1 MGLFFLPVLALVGLN
16 GFAWSENTGW
26 LSFRGPAH
34 QVTIDEETGAYGGYA
49 WSEHV
54 GWVKFTGDRARVCS
68 ATEGGD
74 CSNVI
79 SSNVSG
85 WDGTIKLAGATYKT
99 EITGTVETGCSLTGY
114 AWGSDVVGWLH
125 MKGAGYG
132 VNLEKCIV
140 PPEPPK
146 TYDLSCSF
154 NAGPRV
160 LVAPQK
166 TARLTWEC
174 TDADVCKIAP
184 SVGTVTPASGGGVTV
199 RPASTTTY
207 TLHCENDGGQS
218 VDISKKVE
226 VVKSQ
231 LCEINPADPSCE

>member
-16 GFAWSENTGW
+16 GFAWSENIGW
-26 LSFRGPAH
+26 LSFQGPGH
-34 QVTIDEETGAYGGYA
+34 QVTINEETGAYGGYA

-54 GWVKFTGDRARVCS
+54 GWVKFAGDRARICS
-68 ATEGGD
+68 ATDGGD
-74 CSNVI
+74 CSATI
-79 SSNVSG
+79 SDNVSG
-85 WDGTIKLAGATYKT
+85 WDGTIKLAGAGYKT
-99 EITGTVETGCSLTGY
+99 EIVGTEESGCSLTGY

-125 MKGAGYG
+125 MNGPSYK
-132 VNLEKCIV
+132 VNLEHCIV
-140 PPEPPK
+140 PPEPPR
-146 TYDLSCSF
+146 TFDLSCTF

-166 TARLTWEC
+166 TARLSWAC
-174 TDADVCKIAP
+174 SDADRCKITP
-184 SVGTVTPASGGGVTV
+184 SVGSVTPTTGGGVTV
-199 RPASTTTY
+199 APKSTTTY
-207 TLHCENDGGQS
+207 TLHCDNDGGQS

>member
-1 MGLFFLPVLALVGLN
+1 MGLFFIPVLALVGLN

-54 GWVKFTGDRARVCS
+54 GWVKFAGDRARVCS

-85 WDGTIKLAGATYKT
+85 WDGTIKLSGATYKM
-99 EITGTVETGCSLTGY
+99 EITGTVETGCALTGY

-125 MKGAGYG
+125 MRGANYG
-132 VNLEKCIV
+132 VNLDRCIL
-140 PPEPPK
+140 PKEPPK

-154 NAGPRV
+154 NAGQRV

-174 TDADVCKIAP
+174 SDADMCKITP
-184 SVGTVTPASGGGVTV
+184 GVGTVTPASGGGVTV

>member
-1 MGLFFLPVLALVGLN
+1 MGFFFLPVVALIGLN
-16 GFAWSENTGW
+16 GYAWSENIGW
-26 LSFRGPAH
+26 LSFQGPAH
-34 QVTIDEETGAYGGYA
+34 QVTINDETGAYGGYA
-49 WSEHV
+49 WSSHI
-54 GWVKFTGDRARVCS
+54 GWVKFAGDRARVCS

-85 WDGTIKLAGATYKT
+85 WDGIIKLAGATYKT
-99 EITGTVETGCSLTGY
+99 EITGTAETGCSLTGY
-114 AWGSDVVGWLH
+114 AWGSDVVGWLK
-125 MKGAGYG
+125 MKGANYG
-132 VNLEKCIV
+132 VNLERCIV

-146 TYDLSCSF
+146 TYDLLCSF

-166 TARLTWEC
+166 TARLTWSC
-174 TDADVCKIAP
+174 NDAERCRI
-184 SVGTVTPASGGGVTV
+184 SGVGTVTPASGGGITV
-199 RPASTTTY
+199 APKSTTTY

>member
-1 MGLFFLPVLALVGLN
+1 MGFFFLPVVALIGLN
-16 GFAWSENTGW
+16 GYAWSENIGW
-26 LSFRGPAH
+26 LSFQGPAH
-34 QVTIDEETGAYGGYA
+34 QVTINDETGAYGGYA
-49 WSEHV
+49 WSSHIC
-54 GWVKFTGDRARVCS
+54 WVKFAGDRARVCS

-85 WDGTIKLAGATYKT
+85 WDGIIKLAGATYKT
-99 EITGTVETGCSLTGY
+99 EITGTAETGCSLTGY
-114 AWGSDVVGWLH
+114 AWGSDVVGWLK
-125 MKGAGYG
+125 MKGANYG
-132 VNLEKCIV
+132 VNLERCIV

-146 TYDLSCSF
+146 TYDLLCSF

-166 TARLTWEC
+166 TARLTWSC
-174 TDADVCKIAP
+174 NDAERCRI
-184 SVGTVTPASGGGVTV
+184 SGVGTVTPASGGGITV
-199 RPASTTTY
+199 APKSTTTY

>member
-1 MGLFFLPVLALVGLN
+1 MVLLIFALVGLN
-16 GFAWSENTGW
+16 GHAWSENIGW
-26 LSFRGPAH
+26 LSFRGPAY
-34 QVTIDEETGAYGGYA
+34 QVTINDETGAYGGYA
-49 WSEHV
+49 WSEHI
-54 GWVKFTGDRARVCS
+54 GWVKFAGDRGRVCS

-79 SSNVSG
+79 SNNSSG
-85 WDGTIKLAGATYKT
+85 WDGTIKLAGTTYKT
-99 EITGTVETGCSLTGY
+99 EIVGTPATGCSLTGY
-114 AWGSDVVGWLH
+114 AWGSDVVGWLK
-125 MKGAGYG
+125 MKGSNYG
-132 VNLEKCIV
+132 VTLDRCIV

-160 LVAPQK
+160 LIAPQK
-166 TARLTWEC
+166 TARLTWAC
-174 TDADVCKIAP
+174 TDADACIISP

-199 RPASTTTY
+199 APKSTTTY
-207 TLHCENDGGQS
+207 TLHCKNNGGQS

>member
-1 MGLFFLPVLALVGLN
+1 MGLFILPVVALIGLN
-16 GFAWSENTGW
+16 GYAWSENIGW
-26 LSFRGPAH
+26 LSFQGPAH
-34 QVTIDEETGAYGGYA
+34 QVTINDETGAYGGYA
-49 WSEHV
+49 WSSHI
-54 GWVKFTGDRARVCS
+54 GWVKFAGDRARVCS

-85 WDGTIKLAGATYKT
+85 WDGIIKLAGATYKT
-99 EITGTVETGCSLTGY
+99 EITGTAETGCSLTGY
-114 AWGSDVVGWLH
+114 AWGSDVVGWLK
-125 MKGAGYG
+125 MKGANYG
-132 VNLEKCIV
+132 VNLERCIV

-146 TYDLSCSF
+146 TYDLLCSF

-166 TARLTWEC
+166 TARLTWSC
-174 TDADVCKIAP
+174 NDAERCRI
-184 SVGTVTPASGGGVTV
+184 SGVGTVTPASGGGITV
-199 RPASTTTY
+199 APKSTTTY